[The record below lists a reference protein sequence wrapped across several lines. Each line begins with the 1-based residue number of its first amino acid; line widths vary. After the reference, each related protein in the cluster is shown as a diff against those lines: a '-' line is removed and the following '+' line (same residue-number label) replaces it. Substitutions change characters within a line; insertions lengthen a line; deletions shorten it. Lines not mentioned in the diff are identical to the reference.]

1 MVARAAERDVGRCG
15 PLSNAFNATRDA
27 ACRAF
32 VLPAVTAPS
41 LPSASNLLPPS
52 SNRIQ
57 SVVLQNGYWVS
68 VCWCAL
74 LMPVVLCVSARLA
87 RLYRRAEP
95 YPGPLVEAYVTP
107 CSSFPLPSVSAL
119 LRIGTRLVNI
129 AVRLTH
135 TAEVPM
141 RRVGAGL
148 RWRRPRPASRLF
160 IF

>member
-1 MVARAAERDVGRCG
+1 M
-15 PLSNAFNATRDA
+15 
-27 ACRAF
+27 
-32 VLPAVTAPS
+32 
-41 LPSASNLLPPS
+41 
-52 SNRIQ
+52 
-57 SVVLQNGYWVS
+57 VLQNGYWVS

-107 CSSFPLPSVSAL
+107 CSSFPLPSVSGL

-135 TAEVPM
+135 TVEVPM

-148 RWRRPRPASRLF
+148 RWRRPRPASRLIISNRTSNQNHSPDIF
-160 IF
+160 IVCLLGAIAVWSRCLNKLKKIKLAMVPFMFRYVL